1 MLHFVKRGRPSR
13 STGKAKR
20 QSESVRWRNTGE
32 NTMSITVTQLKDIRQ
47 NLAMLT
53 PGFTTLDGN
62 VS

>member
-1 MLHFVKRGRPSR
+1 
-13 STGKAKR
+13 
-20 QSESVRWRNTGE
+20 
-32 NTMSITVTQLKDIRQ
+32 MSITVTQLKDIRQ